1 MDVDPK
7 RFAIA
12 VAASLACLMLGLLI
26 GVRAG
31 PGHAA
36 HILRVETVTTTG
48 FAPSQAANRTVTLH
62 APVITRTVRV
72 PETVTVGTT
81 VTAARVAVAATARHP
96 HPGHPTHP
104 GKPGH
109 GPPSPGHHP
118 KGPGHGHGPHPPPHG
133 KRG

>member
-1 MDVDPK
+1 MNVNPM

-36 HILRVETVTTTG
+36 HIFRVETVTTTG

-62 APVITRTVRV
+62 APVITRTVTV
-72 PETVTVGTT
+72 PTTVTVGTT
-81 VTAARVAVAATARHP
+81 VTAAGVAVAATAGHP
-96 HPGHPTHP
+96 HPRHPA
-104 GKPGH
+104 KPGH
-109 GPPSPGHHP
+109 GPPSPGKHP
-118 KGPGHGHGPHPPPHG
+118 KGPGHGNGPPPPPPGTH
-133 KRG
+133 K